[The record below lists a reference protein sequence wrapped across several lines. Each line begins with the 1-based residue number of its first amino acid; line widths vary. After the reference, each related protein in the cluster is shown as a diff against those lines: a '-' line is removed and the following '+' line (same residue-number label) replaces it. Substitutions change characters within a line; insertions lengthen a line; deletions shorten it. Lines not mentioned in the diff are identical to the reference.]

1 MEKQF
6 PPQPNQPYRI
16 NPTPHNLLLCSFL
29 ILYKPIHPSP
39 SFKFTSKLS
48 ISAFSMLASSPT
60 SFLQYPF
67 QTTLHKQPP
76 CLRFRRHKTVAA
88 FTATGAHTTET
99 EQLHFR
105 ARQMA
110 STVSLYEV
118 LGIPMSASCHE
129 IKAAYRRLARMCH
142 PDVVAINQKETS
154 ANEFIKIHSA
164 YSTLSDP
171 DKRASYDREIYRY
184 RPRPYGSSSAAMA
197 TAMSGFSGFTSRNWE
212 TDQCW

>member
-1 MEKQF
+1 
-6 PPQPNQPYRI
+6 
-16 NPTPHNLLLCSFL
+16 
-29 ILYKPIHPSP
+29 
-39 SFKFTSKLS
+39 
-48 ISAFSMLASSPT
+48 MLASSPT

-67 QTTLHKQPP
+67 QTTPHKQQPHTRPP
-76 CLRFRRHKTVAA
+76 CLRFRRHKTAAA
-88 FTATGAHTTET
+88 FCTATGAQTTET
-99 EQLHFR
+99 QQRHFR
-105 ARQMA
+105 SHRMA

-142 PDVVAINQKETS
+142 PDVVAFNQKETS
-154 ANEFIKIHSA
+154 ANEFIKIHAA

-184 RPRPYGSSSAAMA
+184 RPRPYASSSAAMA
-197 TAMSGFSGFTSRNWE
+197 TAMSGFSGYASRNWE